1 MEKNVYHI
9 TEKDQYMPPSS
20 MDLITIADTIG
31 TKLMNIYTQMGN
43 IKVVYP
49 NSASQIDSFINSSI
63 IPLYDKIKNLIS
75 KEIPDLEKLSNS
87 VYKGDKKTYKDLGYR
102 VKTVKEK
109 AIVDTLLKIKGLD
122 KDATN
127 LQKKAEEIRN
137 SMNKEYQGSTASK
150 AFEDSAQA
158 IIDAVRKGIETQ
170 AEQNIRDKKRGDII
184 PGTTDVKDMSA
195 SRAPGTAGTS
205 GTSGTSG
212 SGKNTTSSAR
222 KRKNIQDLSDYLAKK
237 YQD

>member
-1 MEKNVYHI
+1 
-9 TEKDQYMPPSS
+9 MPPSS

-49 NSASQIDSFINSSI
+49 DSANEIDSFINSSI
-63 IPLYDKIKNLIS
+63 IPLNDKIKALIT
-75 KEIPDLEKLSNS
+75 KEIPELEKLSNS
-87 VYKGDKKTYKDLGYR
+87 VYKGDKKTYKDLGYK
-102 VKTVKEK
+102 VKTIKEK
-109 AIVDTLLKIKGLD
+109 AIVDTLLKIKELD
-122 KDATN
+122 KNSTD

-158 IIDAVRKGIETQ
+158 IINKVREGIETQ

-184 PGTTDVKDMSA
+184 PGTTDIKDMSA
-195 SRAPGTAGTS
+195 SRAA

-212 SGKNTTSSAR
+212 SGGNTTSSTR

-237 YQD
+237 YRI